1 VEFTGERVVLGR
13 SDRAAEEYELE
24 HVSRYTF
31 ARAYAR
37 GGFVVDV
44 ACGTGYGSAI
54 LAEAGARMVH
64 GYDVDPASI
73 EFASREWA
81 GPGVSFAV
89 ADACRLPEG
98 DATVDAVVT
107 FETIEHLPDPS
118 AFVGEIARILRPD
131 GLLLLSTPDRDVY
144 NWADHRDDGGN
155 PFHVSE
161 VSRVELVA
169 LLQERFSIKRMLG
182 QTPVQGY
189 PPDGNNQPEPPA
201 APTVLVAQ
209 GERGHAKRP
218 HAPARI
224 AGPSKYVF
232 VVARRKRLAAERDD
246 LAAERDDLAAERDDL
261 AAERDDLAA
270 ERDDLAAER
279 DDALAQRD
287 ALAAERDALAV
298 DRDEALAQRDH
309 LATDRNA
316 LAAERDEAIGQR
328 DALAAERDEAFVQ
341 RDEARERADAIE
353 GSRTWRYTS
362 WYRAMRDRL
371 RRH

>member
-1 VEFTGERVVLGR
+1 LEFTGERVVLGR

-24 HVSRYTF
+24 HVSRYAF

-37 GGFVVDV
+37 GRFVVDV

-54 LAEAGARMVH
+54 LAEAGARLVH

-118 AFVGEIARILRPD
+118 AFVGEIARILRPG

-169 LLQERFSIKRMLG
+169 LLEGRFSITRLLG
-182 QTPVQGY
+182 QAPVPDF
-189 PPDGNNQPEPPA
+189 PPEGGDQPESPA
-201 APTVLVAQ
+201 GPTVPVVQ
-209 GERGHAKRP
+209 GERGYAGRP
-218 HAPARI
+218 NAPAGI
-224 AGPSKYVF
+224 TGPAKYVF
-232 VVARRKRLAAERDD
+232 VVARRKRLAAEGDD
-246 LAAERDDLAAERDDL
+246 LAAERDEALAERDEALAERDEALAERDEALAERDDLAAERD
-261 AAERDDLAA
+261 E
-270 ERDDLAAER
+270 
-279 DDALAQRD
+279 ALAQRD
-287 ALAAERDALAV
+287 ALAAA
-298 DRDEALAQRDH
+298 RDEALAQRD
-309 LATDRNA
+309 AA
-316 LAAERDEAIGQR
+316 LAER
-328 DALAAERDEAFVQ
+328 DALAAERDEAL
-341 RDEARERADAIE
+341 ARRNDAVERADAIE

-362 WYRAMRDRL
+362 WYRAMRNGL